1 MYNLTTSFTISEIL
15 VEDSNY
21 QNRGSLKKK
30 DLLKDKLWSIN
41 VSDVVMKV
49 NGLVKNF
56 PLILDHINGVNSN
69 RLEFKGFMSQ
79 LYILV

>member
-1 MYNLTTSFTISEIL
+1 MKMYNLNESSPISEIL

-30 DLLKDKLWSIN
+30 DLLKINYWSIN

-49 NGLVKNF
+49 NGLVKN
-56 PLILDHINGVNSN
+56 S
-69 RLEFKGFMSQ
+69 R
-79 LYILV
+79 